1 MSFRWLREIHRRL
14 GLKYRFDRWRGFVR
28 RFGLVGA
35 IQTHRR
41 LREPGAAIAE
51 IRVPGLPHPVA
62 LRPGT
67 ADASTFEKV
76 FVWRDYD
83 LEYPSA
89 VRTVVDAGANVGF
102 SAVFFACRFPQARII
117 AVEPQRENFRLL
129 RRNVSYY
136 PNVTPVEAAIWSR
149 DTEVGLANPA
159 DRVDSYRYDPAAV
172 GEPIQALS
180 VPSLLNRFAVDIV
193 DVLKVDI
200 EGAEKEL
207 FAARPSWVNRVRM
220 FIVELHG
227 SEAAES
233 FTASVAPL
241 GGRRYQRGENEVVV
255 AAGAS

>member
-1 MSFRWLREIHRRL
+1 MSLRWLRTLHRRV

-28 RFGLVGA
+28 RFGLAGA

-41 LREPGAAIAE
+41 LRRPGATIAE
-51 IRVPGLPHPVA
+51 IRVPGLAHPVA

-83 LEYPSA
+83 LEYPSD

-117 AVEPQRENFRLL
+117 AVEPQSENFRLL
-129 RRNVSYY
+129 RRNVAFY

-159 DRVDSYRYDPAAV
+159 DRVDSYRYEPAAIADPV
-172 GEPIQALS
+172 QALS
-180 VPSLLNRFAVDIV
+180 VPSLLKRFAVDTV

-200 EGAEKEL
+200 EGAEQEL
-207 FAARPSWVNRVRM
+207 FAAQPSWVHRVRM

-227 SEAAES
+227 GEAAEI

-241 GGRRYQRGENEVVV
+241 GGRRYRRGENEVVM
-255 AAGAS
+255 AAGAP